1 MKVYL
6 ASPFFNEFEVKVRD
20 NMQKRVMSYFREN
33 FDDFEIFRPD
43 LTPSSREYS
52 SAENGAER
60 FALAKEI
67 YKDNISHIDSC
78 DALVFPA
85 DTTDLGTTFEV
96 GYAKSKGKKIYR
108 YDYLSDE
115 IVNISDLSDFDS
127 ICERVMSN
135 DPKVVIINSIGKA
148 VILGMLNDKKPAYH
162 LLGGCDNIMLA
173 AQFPYFDG
181 EKIIQPEDRNWE
193 GEIL

>member
-20 NMQKRVMSYFREN
+20 NMQKRVMGYFREN

-96 GYAKSKGKKIYR
+96 GYAISKGKSIYR
-108 YDYLSDE
+108 YDYLSDSLKNMYDT
-115 IVNISDLSDFDS
+115 IGNCDTY
-127 ICERVMSN
+127 VMSKS
-135 DPKVVIINSIGKA
+135 PKVVIINSVGKA